1 MAEGGQVTLDARDG
15 RKEGRANPQEQQ
27 GKLGTPFLI
36 FFQHAKSNAHTS
48 ARCCQLTPSGAGPQ
62 VGAHKNPR
70 GLGTVG
76 VQGRRG
82 GWVERSSG
90 AGKGGERR
98 EMQRVG
104 TGEGGSEA
112 LPQPPPHLLHDCPPS
127 SESAARGKG
136 RLEATGTRGVRA
148 RSPSRPRAKG
158 RKGARP
164 TGLPGFPGFPGS
176 ES

>member
-136 RLEATGTRGVRA
+136 APGGHRDA
-148 RSPSRPRAKG
+148 R
-158 RKGARP
+158 GARALSISP
-164 TGLPGFPGFPGS
+164 PSQGAQGSQAHGAPGVPGVS
-176 ES
+176 RE